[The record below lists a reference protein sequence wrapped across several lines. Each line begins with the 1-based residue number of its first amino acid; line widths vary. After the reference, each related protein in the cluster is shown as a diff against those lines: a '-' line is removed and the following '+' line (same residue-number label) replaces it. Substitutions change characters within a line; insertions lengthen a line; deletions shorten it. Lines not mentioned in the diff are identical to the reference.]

1 MTPLNK
7 LKRPSQVVRAVYS
20 LYVGLEMG
28 YLHHEIL
35 IDWKNKYLLVGG
47 DF

>member
-7 LKRPSQVVRAVYS
+7 LKRPSQIAQAVYG

-28 YLHHEIL
+28 YLHHEI
-35 IDWKNKYLLVGG
+35 DWKEKYLLVGG